1 MAVVK
6 KEEEEEDESTERP
19 IVIWCYVKWRFF
31 PQVISAE
38 FREMM
43 KHEKTVTPSFLPS
56 FVPRPIRSDRPKLRS
71 LQSDIFPAEGGRRK
85 AKMGKRGLPTDW
97 VDDGVF
103 RVPT

>member
-6 KEEEEEDESTERP
+6 KEEEEEGESTERP

-43 KHEKTVTPSFLPS
+43 KHEKTVTPSFLP
-56 FVPRPIRSDRPKLRS
+56 
-71 LQSDIFPAEGGRRK
+71 
-85 AKMGKRGLPTDW
+85 
-97 VDDGVF
+97 
-103 RVPT
+103 